1 MASADSDLTQF
12 KTLARNWEALGDTD
26 PMFGVLSDPTK
37 HGRGWA
43 VDEFYE
49 TGRAHVAKLLRI
61 LNEAGVTFAR
71 GDCLDFGCGAGRLT
85 IPLAASFSR
94 TVGVDVARSMIG
106 SAARHVPN
114 GVRCDFVVNRD
125 PDLRRFPNGSFD
137 FVHSCLVLQHIPPA
151 IALRYV
157 GEFLRVCRPGGLAV
171 FQVPAETRSEA
182 FISAM
187 HALPPEGYDAGI
199 AIRNA
204 PATLEAG
211 ARVALDL
218 ALTNRSPVAWRHDI
232 PAGRHICIANHW
244 LHEDGTTAVADDGRA
259 YLPKTVAPGETVS
272 VELQVQAPEAPGAY
286 LVDVDLV
293 QERVCWFAERGSRTA
308 RAPIVVKPA
317 QVVMAPPVA
326 SAPARR
332 PSLFQRLRRRL
343 RGGTPTFE
351 MHVIP
356 RASIEE
362 AVRANGG
369 DVLDAI
375 DDNAAGERWL
385 SYTYVCRK
393 GTRS

>member
-1 MASADSDLTQF
+1 
-12 KTLARNWEALGDTD
+12 
-26 PMFGVLSDPTK
+26 VLSDPTK
-37 HGRGWA
+37 HGGRWA

-61 LNEAGVTFAR
+61 LDEAGVTFAR
-71 GDCLDFGCGAGRLT
+71 GDCLDVGCGAGRLT
-85 IPLAASFSR
+85 IPPAASFDR

-106 SAARHVPN
+106 PAARHVPG

-125 PDLRRFPNGSFD
+125 PDLRRFPRGSFD
-137 FVHSCLVLQHIPPA
+137 FVHSCLVLQHIPPE
-151 IALRYV
+151 IALRYI
-157 GEFLRVCRPGGLAV
+157 GEFLRICRPGGLAV

-187 HALPPEGYDAGI
+187 HALPAEGYDAGI

-204 PATLEAG
+204 PAALEAG

-218 ALTNRSPVAWRHDI
+218 ALTNRSPVEWRHDI

-244 LHEDGTTAVADDGRA
+244 LREDGTTAVADDGRA
-259 YLPKTVAPGETVS
+259 YLPKTVAPGETVL
-272 VELQVQAPEAPGAY
+272 VELQVQAPEAPGTY

-317 QVVMAPPVA
+317 QTVMAPPPVA
-326 SAPARR
+326 SAPRRR
-332 PSLFQRLRRRL
+332 PSLFQRLRRRV

-351 MHVIP
+351 MHVIS

-362 AVRANGG
+362 AVRASGG
-369 DVLDAI
+369 DVLRAI

-393 GTRS
+393 GTNS